1 MWKKKKKEKNDSHER
16 KNEQDISCH
25 VRDISLWYR
34 KRNSFPWV
42 VNVFSGNSLFPR
54 LYATDWINEYIILA
68 EETTG
73 KKNPHS

>member
-1 MWKKKKKEKNDSHER
+1 MFKKKKKEKNDSHER

-68 EETTG
+68 EETTE